1 MSNLKEIKEKV
12 KIIIKQ
18 IAGSLDEDDELLPE
32 IAIKSAD
39 KNYLYCYQPY
49 ERTFTKVIRG
59 QKAFIID
66 DTLDDRERILIYTLT
81 GKIVRID
88 KDEILHTGYD

>member
-18 IAGSLDEDDELLPE
+18 IAGSLEEDDELLPE
-32 IAIKSAD
+32 IAIKSSE

-59 QKAFIID
+59 QKAFVID
-66 DTLDDRERILIYTLT
+66 DTIDDRDRILIYTLT

>member
-1 MSNLKEIKEKV
+1 MTNLKEIKEKV

-18 IAGSLDEDDELLPE
+18 IAGSLGEDDELLPE
-32 IAIKSAD
+32 VAIKVNA
-39 KNYLYCYQPY
+39 KGYLYCYQPY
-49 ERTFTKVIRG
+49 ERTFTKVIRN

-66 DTLDDRERILIYTLT
+66 DVPDDRDRILIYTLT
-81 GKIVRID
+81 GKIVKIN